1 MPPSALSPPRWL
13 VCAGTRPEIVKLAP
27 VWTALRASE
36 ASVHWVHTGQH
47 RRDDASVDALYRFF
61 GIAPDHVL
69 VIERR
74 GDSPAQL
81 QSVLLDKLTA
91 LFGLLAPRGVIVQGD
106 TTSALAAA
114 QAAFFAGVPV
124 AHVEAGL
131 RTHDLS
137 DPFPEEMNRVLT
149 AQLARWHFAP
159 TAGAALNLAREGIA
173 APAVHVVGNTV
184 VDAARQG
191 VAMLP
196 ALAPPAGRRL
206 LVTAHRR
213 ENWGAG
219 LARITRAMARLVA
232 AHDDLSVLWPLH
244 GNPAVGGAV
253 RTALS
258 AAPKVVSARFHLVEP
273 LDYPSLLLHLRQATL
288 VLTDS
293 GGLQEECAA
302 LSVPVAVLRAS
313 TERPELID
321 SGGGVLLGT
330 DEERIVDVTTRLL
343 ADPAALACMRAA
355 SNPFGDGRAAERI
368 AAVLLGSEARP
379 APLANG

>member
-1 MPPSALSPPRWL
+1 
-13 VCAGTRPEIVKLAP
+13 V
-27 VWTALRASE
+27 
-36 ASVHWVHTGQH
+36 
-47 RRDDASVDALYRFF
+47 
-61 GIAPDHVL
+61 
-69 VIERR
+69 
-74 GDSPAQL
+74 
-81 QSVLLDKLTA
+81 
-91 LFGLLAPRGVIVQGD
+91 PRGVIVQGD
-106 TTSALAAA
+106 TTSTLAAA

-159 TAGAALNLAREGIA
+159 TAGAALNLAREGV
-173 APAVHVVGNTV
+173 PGETVHVVGNTV

-191 VAMLP
+191 VARLP
-196 ALAPPAGRRL
+196 AATPPEGRRL

-219 LARITRAMARLVA
+219 LARIAHAVARLVA

-244 GNPAVGGAV
+244 GNPAVAGAV
-253 RTALS
+253 RSALS
-258 AAPKVVSARFHLVEP
+258 AASPAVSARLQLVAP
-273 LDYPSLLLHLRQATL
+273 LDYPSLLQHLRQATL

-330 DEERIVDVTTRLL
+330 DEDRIVDVTTRLL
-343 ADPAALACMRAA
+343 ADPAALTRMRGA

-368 AAVLLGSEARP
+368 AAVLLGAQARP
-379 APLANG
+379 GSEPN

>member
-1 MPPSALSPPRWL
+1 MPTSPSSPGPRWL

-27 VWTALRASE
+27 VWAALRVGG
-36 ASVHWVHTGQH
+36 ASVQWAHTGQH
-47 RRDDASVDALYRFF
+47 RHEDAAVEGLYRFF
-61 GIAPDHVL
+61 GIRPDHSL
-69 VIERR
+69 TLQRR
-74 GDSPAQL
+74 GDSPAEL
-81 QSVLLDKLTA
+81 QSLLLDKLTA
-91 LFGLLAPRGVIVQGD
+91 LFRTLAPRGVIVQGD
-106 TTSALAAA
+106 TTSTLAAA

-131 RTHDLS
+131 RTHDLA

-159 TAGAALNLAREGIA
+159 TAGAALNLEREGIA
-173 APAVHVVGNTV
+173 RHAIHAVGNTV

-191 VAMLP
+191 VARLP
-196 ALAPPAGRRL
+196 APAALPGQRL

-219 LARITRAMARLVA
+219 LARIARAVARLVA
-232 AHDDLSVLWPLH
+232 AHGNLSVLWPLH
-244 GNPAVGGAV
+244 GNPAVADAV
-253 RTALS
+253 RSAL
-258 AAPKVVSARFHLVEP
+258 ADAPPAVLARLQLVPP
-273 LDYPSLLLHLRQATL
+273 LDYPTLLHHLRQATL

-293 GGLQEECAA
+293 GGLQEEGAA

-330 DEERIVDVTTRLL
+330 DEDRIVDVTTQLL
-343 ADPAALACMRAA
+343 ADPGALQRMREAI
-355 SNPFGDGRAAERI
+355 NPFGDGRAAERI
-368 AAVLLGSEARP
+368 AAVLSGTAAPPAR
-379 APLANG
+379 